1 VTGGDLG
8 GIAALGLFHGLNP
21 AMGWLFAVALGL
33 QAGSRRALAASLPPI
48 AAGHALAVGVT
59 VVALAELSTVVS
71 AGALRIGGAAL
82 LLAVAAWKLVRSG
95 HIRWVGFRITG
106 WELVLW
112 SFLMSSAH
120 GAGLMLLPF
129 LMGSEVTVSHGV
141 LGGAGSVAVAAV
153 VVHTAAMLATAA
165 AIAVVVYEV
174 VGVNM
179 LRTAW
184 VNVDRLWPA
193 VLVVA
198 AGATLLG

>member
-1 VTGGDLG
+1 VTGEELG
-8 GIAALGLFHGLNP
+8 GIAALGAFHGLNP

-59 VVALAELSTVVS
+59 VVAVAELSTVVS

-82 LLAVAAWKLVRSG
+82 LVGFAAWKLVRRG
-95 HIRWVGFRITG
+95 HLRWVGFRIG
-106 WELVLW
+106 GRELVLW
-112 SFLMSSAH
+112 SFLMSGAH

-129 LMGSEVTVSHGV
+129 LVGSDLTVSHGV
-141 LGGAGSVAVAAV
+141 LGGAGGAALGAVL
-153 VVHTAAMLATAA
+153 VHTAAMLATAA
-165 AIAVVVYEV
+165 LVAVVVYEI

-179 LRTAW
+179 LRRAW